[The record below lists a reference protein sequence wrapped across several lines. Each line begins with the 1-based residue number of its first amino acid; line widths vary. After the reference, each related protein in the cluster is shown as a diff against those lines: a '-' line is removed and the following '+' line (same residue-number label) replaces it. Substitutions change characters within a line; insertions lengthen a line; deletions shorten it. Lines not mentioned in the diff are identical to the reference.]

1 MAGKVIAWNGECGV
15 VVSTVIDYP
24 EADRRLAFDA
34 RVDLHLHTYASD
46 GFWSPSELVSYLV
59 EHGFEVGAVCD
70 HDTQDSVL
78 EAIDLG
84 QRRGVQIVPATEVTV
99 RWDGRQWHLLV
110 YGIRPDDHRPKAAAF
125 LAIMAEHDRRFMAL
139 AADARRRV
147 EASGRAIPSVEREV
161 GERKQMPVHILRAMI
176 RDGHVPRL
184 KEAAELVVQL
194 GGHFTTDTPLE
205 DVVEA
210 AHDGGGV
217 CVVAHPGR
225 ADLGPAL
232 TARTL
237 DRMLKAAPID
247 GLEGHYRT
255 YTDHDTK
262 RYRQMAESRGL
273 LVGIGSDSHGSGVPV
288 DPRPW
293 RAAWGRA
300 LLTRLGYEVAASPAD
315 EDWVPGMDPQNV
327 KSRRSRKTAKPPT
340 N

>member
-1 MAGKVIAWNGECGV
+1 MTGPEIVQNREQHRTVSV
-15 VVSTVIDYP
+15 VEETQEP
-24 EADRRLAFDA
+24 DRHLAFDA

-84 QRRGVQIVPATEVTV
+84 QRRGVQIVPGTEVTV
-99 RWDGRQWHLLV
+99 RWDGRQWHLLI
-110 YGIRPDDHRPKAAAF
+110 YGIRPDDQRPEAAAF

-184 KEAAELVVQL
+184 KEAAELVVEL

-205 DVVEA
+205 EVVAA
-210 AHDGGGV
+210 AHEAGGV
-217 CVVAHPGR
+217 CVLAHPGR

-232 TARTL
+232 TAKTL
-237 DRMLKAAPID
+237 DRMLKVAPID

-255 YTDHDTK
+255 YSDHDTK

-273 LVGIGSDSHGSGVPV
+273 LVGIGSDSHGPGVPV

-293 RAAWGRA
+293 RAAWGRT
-300 LLTRLGYEVAASPAD
+300 LLTRLGYTVAPSPDD
-315 EDWVPGMDPQNV
+315 EDWSPGMDPRN
-327 KSRRSRKTAKPPT
+327 AKPKRSGKQPGPPST
-340 N
+340 